1 MSYKIESLK
10 VRNFKC
16 FDEKK
21 FYEFY
26 FKQDINP
33 VILSGPN
40 GFGKTT
46 FFDAIELIFTKNITR
61 LNSEIEDGRTNLGK
75 NILLNTSSECG
86 YLVLTLIEESKDRVT
101 IIAEIDNGL
110 TRLTID
116 TALRFTYIEGTIDIS
131 NFNDFISS
139 SLTWK
144 KDISE
149 FEYLDYIK
157 EHFNIYYYVSQA
169 ESVHFLKNNIS
180 NRKNSLT
187 KLLQTDKVDS
197 KVDYLDKKLIGG
209 RLSKE
214 GVLINDEIKST
225 KIELGKKLK
234 DLKIKIENT
243 NEGYKEV
250 TYRKLLEYP
259 EGSNVKDW
267 DVEIDEEKSL
277 TDKQIDVF
285 IDEINALY
293 YLYSDMNDYKTWK
306 KNNEISNLSNNNVA
320 IENYIK
326 YHDYI
331 VDDDID
337 VKKLEDRID
346 ELNYKLDVFK
356 YSDFF
361 RTELDVSKFKIGDLV
376 KLQELK
382 IIPADT
388 DIKDLHNKVEEIK
401 TVNNN
406 IGENSRT
413 INEIIEARERLHTV
427 GKNNP
432 NSAHCPYCNSTFDN
446 LEMLESAYK
455 SLSTQLKNS
464 QGRLATRLAQMKKD
478 FSNSVNLIIE
488 SISKV
493 LGQNYDDEIENVRI
507 TSSNYSLFLR
517 SEKSMMDV
525 VKIHAN
531 MGEVDSWV
539 TLDEKSKIIEIKRII
554 EDKITDYK
562 NLEYLANNVKYKYDE
577 LHKKN
582 IELLSVGQPNLND
595 HEQIKNKI
603 DYIIFKHNLSKNA
616 DINQCKNEIKT
627 LIIKQKKLE
636 KIRKNFDVLK
646 GAYKAEINKYK
657 NLVLNKLRVPLL
669 IYTGKILQDYQNGL
683 GVFINEDEMRFVSN
697 GDAKH
702 DILNT
707 FSSGQLSGFV
717 LSFLFAMNKRYITEA
732 TDDIGF
738 ILIDDPVQ
746 TMDDINI
753 ASFIEV
759 LRNDFPEKQ
768 IILSTH
774 ETDKENYILYKFLKY
789 NLKGQSFNVK
799 NEMY

>member
-86 YLVLTLIEESKDRVT
+86 YLVLTLINDSKDRVT

-116 TALRFTYIEGTIDIS
+116 TALRFTYVEGTIDIS
-131 NFNDFISS
+131 NFNEFISS

-149 FEYLDYIK
+149 FEYLNYIK

-187 KLLQTDKVDS
+187 KLLQTGKVDS

-234 DLKIKIENT
+234 DLKTKIENT
-243 NEGYKEV
+243 NDGGKEV
-250 TYRKLLEYP
+250 AYKKLLEYP
-259 EGSNVKDW
+259 EGINVEYW

-277 TDKQIDVF
+277 TDKQIEAF

-293 YLYSDMNDYKTWK
+293 NLYTDMDDYRTWTN
-306 KNNEISNLSNNNVA
+306 NNEILNLSNNNVA
-320 IENYIK
+320 INNYIK
-326 YHDYI
+326 YYDFI

-337 VKKLEDRID
+337 VKKIEDRID

-361 RTELDVSKFKIGDLV
+361 RTELDVSKFKMGDLV

-388 DIKDLHNKVEEIK
+388 DIKDLHNQVEEIK
-401 TVNNN
+401 TLNNN

-432 NSAHCPYCNSTFDN
+432 NSPHCPYCNSPFDN
-446 LEMLESAYK
+446 LELLESAYK
-455 SLSTQLKNS
+455 SLSTQLKKS
-464 QGRLATRLAQMKKD
+464 QGSLATRLAQMKKD

-488 SISKV
+488 SIKKV
-493 LGQNYDDEIENVRI
+493 LGQNYDDEIENVRT
-507 TSSNYSLFLR
+507 TSSNYSLFLK
-517 SEKSMMDV
+517 SKKSMMDV
-525 VKIHAN
+525 VKIHTN
-531 MGEVDSWV
+531 MGEVDSWT
-539 TLDEKSKIIEIKRII
+539 TLDETSKIIEIKRII

-562 NLEYLANNVKYKYDE
+562 NQEYLANNVKYNYDE

-582 IELLSVGQPNLND
+582 MKLLSVDQPNLKD
-595 HEQIKNKI
+595 YEQVKNKI
-603 DYIIFKHNLSKNA
+603 DYLIFKNNLSKNTN
-616 DINQCKNEIKT
+616 INQCKNEIKT

-636 KIRKNFDVLK
+636 KIRMNFDELK
-646 GAYKAEINKYK
+646 GTYKAEINEYK

-759 LRNDFPEKQ
+759 LRNDFSDKQ

-774 ETDKENYILYKFLKY
+774 ESDKENYILYKFLKY

-799 NEMY
+799 EEMY